1 MQFLDEWLVPTVE
14 PLLPADA
21 LAALRQEVAPAPV
34 SLWETAVQRRMV
46 TDDQVLGAIAARFR
60 LPVADLSQVDARVTG
75 VIPEQLARRFTVV
88 PVGQTD
94 SYLEVATANPFDIDA
109 EKMLAFATGREV
121 RMLLASPGR
130 LRAKLD
136 EIYRS
141 GEEIVSRL
149 LAGIDEEIEVKELS
163 EEEAEYASAEEAS
176 QRPIIRLVDMM
187 LADGVVNRASD
198 IHVEPI
204 EGGVVVRYRI
214 DGVLR
219 QVMKVPRNAGLP
231 LISRIKIMSGLDIA
245 DRLRPQDGRARV
257 SVNGEPVDLRV
268 STLPASLGEKV
279 VIRILSQ
286 RTTVLNLESLGM
298 HPDEQ
303 EAVKRLLTHKEGI
316 ILVTGPTGSGKTTT
330 LYSALRLVQN
340 EGVNIVT
347 VEDPVEYRLGQNI
360 VQVQVHDKAGL
371 TFASAL
377 RSILRQDP
385 DVVLVGEIRD
395 KETAQIALQASLT
408 GHLVLSTLHTND
420 APNAVTRL
428 VDMGM
433 EPYKIASALRGVVAQ
448 RLMRRLCKACFEPR
462 EEPVPERLARF
473 IPPGTK
479 LLRAVGC
486 PECAMTGYRGRF
498 SIMEVLT
505 MNSELERR
513 IGQGA
518 TADLIA
524 EAARANGMRSL
535 FDSGLRH
542 VLAGDSTLE
551 ELLRVAD
558 VPVEEEPRRAPAS
571 PRSDRPLR
579 LPPQRRRL
587 PRRRSRIRRSR
598 STSRKRWSWWRIPRT
613 AAAPAAAAR
622 GAGTCVLLVEDEEQ
636 LRRVMKDLLEREGYT
651 VAEARDGVQAL
662 DQVDR
667 LAPDVIILDLNLP
680 GHRRLQRAGPAPL
693 PARHAGDSG
702 HGAHRQGRRGQRG
715 AGVRAGRRRL
725 HHQAVPGQGP
735 VGTARGGPRPPP
747 RLTRPPLTA
756 TSSTPVRPI
765 TRDSTGPGERFLT
778 QGRPGAGEARRAG
791 AGGLHA
797 PRAARPPKAQ
807 PERVPLRLPARAEAG
822 GARAGRRRA
831 VAALSRVRARAGWSS
846 AWRRTTAGCPT
857 AWWWAT
863 APTS

>member
-14 PLLPADA
+14 PLLPADV
-21 LAALRQEVAPAPV
+21 LAALRQEVAPAPI
-34 SLWETAVQRRMV
+34 SLWETAVQRRLV
-46 TDDQVLGAIAARFR
+46 TDDQVLSAIATRFR
-60 LPVADLSQVDARVTG
+60 LPLADLSQVDARVTG
-75 VIPEQLARRFTVV
+75 VISEQLARRFTVV
-88 PVGQTD
+88 PLGQTD

-121 RMLLASPGR
+121 RMLLASPAR
-130 LRAKLD
+130 LKAKLD

-149 LAGIDEEIEVKELS
+149 LAGIHEEAEVKELS
-163 EEEAEYASAEEAS
+163 PEEEDYAAASAEEAS

-187 LADGVVNRASD
+187 LADGVMSRASD
-198 IHVEPI
+198 VHVEPI

-219 QVMKVPRNAGLP
+219 QVMKVPRNAGVP

-257 SVNGEPVDLRV
+257 SVNGEAVDLRV

-330 LYSALRLVQN
+330 LYSALSLVQN

-395 KETAQIALQASLT
+395 QETAQIALQASLT

-448 RLMRRLCKACFEPR
+448 RLMRRLCKACVEPR

-473 IPPGTK
+473 VPPGTK

-498 SIMEVLT
+498 SIVEVLT

-513 IGQGA
+513 IGEGS

-524 EAARANGMRSL
+524 EAAHAIGMRSL

-558 VPVEEEPRRAPAS
+558 LPPEEDSRRAPA
-571 PRSDRPLR
+571 RPA
-579 LPPQRRRL
+579 
-587 PRRRSRIRRSR
+587 SR
-598 STSRKRWSWWRIPRT
+598 
-613 AAAPAAAAR
+613 AAAPPSTGPMPPAAAKSSSALSLDFGEALELVDELPDGAAPATAAAR
-622 GAGTCVLLVEDEEQ
+622 GAGTCVLLVEDEDQ
-636 LRRVMKDLLEREGYT
+636 LRRVMKDLLERDGYT

-680 GHRRLQRAGPAPL
+680 GLDGYSVLTQLRSRPAT
-693 PARHAGDSG
+693 RSI
-702 HGAHRQGRRGQRG
+702 
-715 AGVRAGRRRL
+715 
-725 HHQAVPGQGP
+725 P
-735 VGTARGGPRPPP
+735 VVV
-747 RLTRPPLTA
+747 LTA
-756 TSSTPVRPI
+756 KGDEDNEVRVFGLGADDFI
-765 TRDSTGPGERFLT
+765 TKPF
-778 QGRPGAGEARRAG
+778 RA
-791 AGGLHA
+791 
-797 PRAARPPKAQ
+797 K
-807 PERVPLRLPARAEAG
+807 
-822 GARAGRRRA
+822 
-831 VAALSRVRARAGWSS
+831 ALSARLEAVLGRHRA
-846 AWRRTTAGCPT
+846 
-857 AWWWAT
+857 
-863 APTS
+863 